1 MSVVLADEV
10 ARIAQGQ
17 RPAPYQRGATPH
29 VAQDTS
35 GEGLKA
41 RPIIPHHD
49 AIIEQRGYESGR
61 WPFGLRLRALSCAV
75 GTGWYGAGRW
85 PL

>member
-1 MSVVLADEV
+1 VVLADEV

-35 GEGLKA
+35 AKGLKA
-41 RPIIPHHD
+41 RSIIPRHD
-49 AIIEQRGYESGR
+49 AVIEARG
-61 WPFGLRLRALSCAV
+61 L
-75 GTGWYGAGRW
+75 
-85 PL
+85 